1 MHPEDEE
8 TTNDKVDTPIGSD
21 LTDYNFIDE
30 NGNPLPLD
38 PNGNPIQHTGDNEQ
52 STKRSPLGSR
62 MALQSDEDMDGNAE
76 QQLSAHESLTDRL
89 HFNGSKMR
97 QIINRDPVQSRR
109 AISMKAATRSLEEML
124 EEIPL
129 EDAEQVSTF
138 QGQVY
143 MPESFLEKYL
153 LPTMQLRKCLENE
166 AAPSESDQTLP
177 GGIETA
183 MMHSMFN
190 QTKVVGDAESNRKLR
205 ALIAHAEEQTPQLV
219 DQIGQNIRS
228 KTRSL
233 EIY

>member
-1 MHPEDEE
+1 
-8 TTNDKVDTPIGSD
+8 
-21 LTDYNFIDE
+21 
-30 NGNPLPLD
+30 
-38 PNGNPIQHTGDNEQ
+38 
-52 STKRSPLGSR
+52 
-62 MALQSDEDMDGNAE
+62 MDGNVE
-76 QQLSAHESLTDRL
+76 QQLSAQESLTDRL

-177 GGIETA
+177 GGIKTA
-183 MMHSMFN
+183 MMYSMFN
-190 QTKVVGDAESNRKLR
+190 QTKLVGDAESNRKLR

-219 DQIGQNIRS
+219 DQIGQNIRG
-228 KTRSL
+228 KTR
-233 EIY
+233 